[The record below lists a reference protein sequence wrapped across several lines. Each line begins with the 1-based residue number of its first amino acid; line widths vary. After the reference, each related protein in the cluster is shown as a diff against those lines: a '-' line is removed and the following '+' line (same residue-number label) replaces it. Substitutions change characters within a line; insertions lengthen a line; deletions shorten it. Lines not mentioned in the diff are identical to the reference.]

1 MNISPPNILRLS
13 NTRLLFLISGFVFS
27 LPQLHAE
34 VLRYHFSGIITKIPV
49 GGGPP
54 DRSDNPFS
62 PAFDDFLEKD
72 ASLVIIVDTNAPD
85 NNADSFTGQYDILS
99 AKFTFHT
106 FGGTLDPENTQL
118 WIIDGSAEHPWSNSD
133 YFSFGLGTGGS
144 IRSFY
149 GLPPLPANP
158 ERPDEPNLYFTQFS
172 LTDFSGDSIQ
182 SDAQPG
188 IFDLNDYPDLRLL
201 SVSVQAPSTSF
212 PNPARIYGDQLRAD
226 FSSLSISVIPES
238 PSALDPNGTGSVNG
252 YSIGPN
258 VDLYGAFLRGT
269 NLSGANLAE
278 ANLAAANLDGSSLTN
293 ANLSSAD
300 LSDADLE
307 GVDFSGSNLE
317 GADLSGSDITGVSS
331 GEITGTPSA
340 LPQGFQLINGYLV
353 GPKANLAGAILSNAD
368 LSSAD
373 LSSIS
378 SGGITGQPSA
388 LPQGFKL
395 ISGYLVGPT
404 ANLSGANLSGAN
416 LSEVDLTR
424 ANLSGAN
431 LSGAALDRANL
442 TDTNLSGIS
451 SGAIT
456 GNPSALPWGF
466 QLISGYLIGY
476 NVNLRG
482 ANLSGVDLSGIEL
495 DGSDFSN
502 ADLSGADFSS
512 NFIGSIDVSGA
523 NLSDANFSNSF
534 IWGGDF
540 SGANLSNTNLAGAN
554 LENVS
559 SGGIIGRPAEL
570 PQDFQIANGYL
581 VGPNVD
587 LSDADLSGSDLTGVS
602 SGGITGTP
610 TALPQGFQFING
622 YLVGPGAILTN
633 ANLSSADL
641 SNVDLSGTNLT
652 GANLDNV
659 SSGGIIGSPN
669 ALPPGFKIIKGYL
682 VGNNVDLSNANL
694 TGADL
699 SSVQLTNSNLSK
711 ADLSRAN
718 CSEIDLSA
726 SNLTGVLSGGIT
738 GTPSALPQ
746 GFKLISG
753 YLVGPKTNL
762 SEADL
767 TSADLS
773 NVNLSGAELT
783 DVDLSGADLNGV
795 SSGGIIGV
803 PSSLPQGFLVVSG
816 YLVGPN
822 ANLNG
827 ANLNGADL
835 SGADLTNA
843 ELSGVSS
850 GGIIGVPSVLPQ
862 KFKLINGYLV
872 GPDTGLREANL
883 ANSDL
888 SNTDLSRA
896 GLFYADLSNTDL
908 SNTNFTGADLNGV
921 SSGGITGNPAALPQ
935 GFQVV
940 KGYLVGP
947 SAELSDAD
955 LANANLSGV
964 DLTRANLSGAN
975 LDNVLS
981 GGLIG
986 NAATLPQNFQIA
998 NGYLVGPKANLS
1010 GADLTGLNLSDADLS
1025 GANLSEIDF
1034 SRTQLNGAD
1043 LSRADLS
1050 GADFSS
1056 GWNNLTGA
1064 NLAGVNLAGANLS
1077 TNLKDVRSG
1086 GIVGVPSALPAEFHL
1101 INGYLVGPGV
1111 DLTDSDFS
1119 NANLSG
1125 VDLTGADLTGADLTG
1140 ADLTDADFT
1149 GANLSGVVTNDRDF
1163 FRQIDQYNFSRG
1175 NISLTRRTS
1184 TFSIETLSLSRQ
1196 PVSITEYDKEFD
1208 TRPDWSEWEEW
1219 ELEEFGI
1226 NPNDDPRELAVA
1238 RATVTER
1245 SIHFGVNLSKTSLSR
1260 GSSSGNLSLNFRV
1273 NQETSYNVAGFTK
1286 FLEVAGSSSMNASLS
1301 GDSIEAIFSVSHKSE
1316 GSPLV
1321 SLDDEVREGRGNHLQ
1336 GKLSG
1341 ILQPGEYQLN
1351 VGIVHNG
1358 GWESV
1363 GSGEFT
1369 MTFGSSKDGKVVSWG
1384 QGGDFSSVASE
1395 LDRGVKTVAAT
1406 RNAFAALKNNG
1417 SVVTWGNDSNGGD
1430 SSQVIS
1436 KLLGGVDAIYANNE
1450 AFAALKEDGSVV
1462 TWGNAEC
1469 GGNSS
1474 VYRATGP
1481 SWDIHSVHEEISVA
1495 SKLSSGVVQIFA
1507 NHCAFAALKE
1517 DGSVVTWGNGLR
1529 GGGSSSVESEL
1540 TDIVKIYPSEICFAA
1555 VKQDG
1560 SVVTWGDPAS
1570 GGDSSPVRSALS
1582 SDVEAIYSNG
1592 LSFAAL
1598 KTDGSVITWGD
1609 SVFGGDSSSVASELQ
1624 SGVAT
1629 IHSTQR
1635 AFAALKVDG
1644 SVVTWG
1650 GPDQFG
1656 NDYGGDSSA
1665 VKSDL
1670 LSGVEDIIPASN
1682 GAFAAIKSDGS
1693 VVTWGRGSIGD
1704 DANSIAFFLSSGV
1717 RSITSTSD
1725 CFSALKEDGSV
1736 MTWGMLDSRR
1746 TNRTVEDSKRVADE
1760 LAGGVKAIY
1769 SNQSSFAAL
1778 KTDGS
1783 LVTWGFSSSFG
1794 ADSSSVSQ
1802 ELASGVVE
1810 VFASKIGWGFAALK
1824 RELTDTDDDSL
1835 TDEEEIYFTNTNP
1848 MSADTDRNGVLDGE
1862 DDQDG
1867 DGLTNLA
1874 ELNIYNTNPLSS
1886 DTDND
1891 GLNDG
1896 LEVANAI
1903 DSDDD
1908 GYADWLEQSEGTDP
1922 NDNTS
1927 IPTRSIALFE
1937 IENGSVAGADT
1948 YALGAEAVLTATPSL
1963 GYIFANWNGDSTAT
1977 DNPLTIVMDSDQ
1989 SIGTTFGPD
1998 TRDSDEDGLSNY
2010 QEIIV
2015 LGTDP
2020 NNEDSDGD
2028 GYGDGLEQDEGTD
2041 PKDNASIPT
2050 RSIILL
2056 DLENGSVAGA
2066 DTYALGAEAVLT
2078 ATPSAG
2084 YVFVSWNGDST
2095 ATVNP
2100 LTITMDSGQ
2109 SIGTTFGPDTR
2120 DSDED
2125 GLSNYQEIIVLGTD
2139 PNNGDSDGDGYG
2151 DGLEQD
2157 EGTDPNEAES
2167 YPQRTLTVPTVE
2179 NGSVSGSGSYALG
2192 ITATL
2197 TATPAAGYVFIS
2209 WNSAIKNPL
2218 TITMDTNQSISA
2230 IFGPDTRDPDA
2241 DGLNNYQELVLFK
2254 TDPADSDSDDDG
2266 YPDGQE
2272 QDEGTDPN
2280 QAESYPQRT
2289 LTLLD
2294 IENGSVVGADT
2305 YALGAEAALIATPS
2319 PGYVFASWNGDS
2331 IATDNRLTITM
2342 DSDQSVG
2349 ATFSQD
2355 TRDPDEDGLSNY
2367 QELVL
2372 FNTDP
2377 TDSDSDD
2384 DGYEDGQEQGEGTDP
2399 NQAESYPQ
2407 RALTVPTVENGSVSG
2422 GGSYALGVTATLTA
2436 TPAIGYVFTSWSGG
2450 STATDNPLTITMD
2463 DEQSVGAI
2471 FSQDTRDSDE
2481 DGLSNY
2487 QELVLFKTD
2496 PADSDSDDD
2505 GYLDGQEQTEGTDPN
2520 EAESFPTRVLTINDS
2535 ANGTF
2540 TGGGVYQLGVTATL
2554 QAIPDK
2560 GYLFGGW
2567 VGEVIGESNPL
2578 SITMLVNQSVGANF
2592 EQDSRDSD
2600 EDGLSNYQEL
2610 VVFNTDPTDSDS
2622 DDDGYLDGQE
2632 QTEGTDPNESGSY
2645 PTRSLA
2651 TERVNNGSISGSG
2664 TYALGEEVVVTA
2676 NPDPGFIFAWW
2687 SGNAS
2692 GSVNPLAVIMT
2703 SNLSIGAAFV
2713 PDNRDNDGDGLS
2725 NFSELKIHN
2734 TDPNKFDSD
2743 GDGFSDGLEISER
2756 TNPNVSS
2763 LFPTRTIGISDS
2775 ANGFVEGGGTYPLG
2789 VTIEVTA
2796 TPSAGYLFFKWVGD
2810 VDGTENP
2817 LSLKISSNLNLEA
2830 IFQQDERDSDLDGL
2844 S

>member
-2331 IATDNRLTITM
+2331 IATD
-2342 DSDQSVG
+2342 
-2349 ATFSQD
+2349 
-2355 TRDPDEDGLSNY
+2355 
-2367 QELVL
+2367 
-2372 FNTDP
+2372 
-2377 TDSDSDD
+2377 
-2384 DGYEDGQEQGEGTDP
+2384 
-2399 NQAESYPQ
+2399 
-2407 RALTVPTVENGSVSG
+2407 
-2422 GGSYALGVTATLTA
+2422 
-2436 TPAIGYVFTSWSGG
+2436 
-2450 STATDNPLTITMD
+2450 
-2463 DEQSVGAI
+2463 
-2471 FSQDTRDSDE
+2471 
-2481 DGLSNY
+2481 
-2487 QELVLFKTD
+2487 
-2496 PADSDSDDD
+2496 
-2505 GYLDGQEQTEGTDPN
+2505 
-2520 EAESFPTRVLTINDS
+2520 
-2535 ANGTF
+2535 
-2540 TGGGVYQLGVTATL
+2540 
-2554 QAIPDK
+2554 
-2560 GYLFGGW
+2560 
-2567 VGEVIGESNPL
+2567 
-2578 SITMLVNQSVGANF
+2578 
-2592 EQDSRDSD
+2592 
-2600 EDGLSNYQEL
+2600 
-2610 VVFNTDPTDSDS
+2610 
-2622 DDDGYLDGQE
+2622 
-2632 QTEGTDPNESGSY
+2632 
-2645 PTRSLA
+2645 
-2651 TERVNNGSISGSG
+2651 
-2664 TYALGEEVVVTA
+2664 
-2676 NPDPGFIFAWW
+2676 
-2687 SGNAS
+2687 
-2692 GSVNPLAVIMT
+2692 
-2703 SNLSIGAAFV
+2703 
-2713 PDNRDNDGDGLS
+2713 
-2725 NFSELKIHN
+2725 
-2734 TDPNKFDSD
+2734 
-2743 GDGFSDGLEISER
+2743 
-2756 TNPNVSS
+2756 
-2763 LFPTRTIGISDS
+2763 
-2775 ANGFVEGGGTYPLG
+2775 
-2789 VTIEVTA
+2789 
-2796 TPSAGYLFFKWVGD
+2796 
-2810 VDGTENP
+2810 
-2817 LSLKISSNLNLEA
+2817 
-2830 IFQQDERDSDLDGL
+2830 
-2844 S
+2844 